1 MKTISI
7 AALAYLAVA
16 AALVVPARPSHPRW
30 ALHSYSGKRDF
41 YVDQPNCHPL
51 TYFSIDPKRFDYGE
65 DLLVKQPAD
74 LKDKVESQPIG
85 RIAEFTVYEV
95 VHNINDG
102 DLVMKMILV
111 KRKAG
116 EFCEIFQQQYDAVS
130 VTVEPA
136 YLVNVD
142 SETILATSDRV
153 TGNGAF
159 LIEEYWAFDKDGP
172 IPLDASAKISEIT
185 LKLLPQG
192 RTIMN
197 GSAFNIETLSYS
209 SPVWQ
214 AGDAHCCPSGGSVRI
229 QFALKDH
236 MLTVTSQSF
245 DPK

>member
-1 MKTISI
+1 M
-7 AALAYLAVA
+7 
-16 AALVVPARPSHPRW
+16 
-30 ALHSYSGKRDF
+30 
-41 YVDQPNCHPL
+41 
-51 TYFSIDPKRFDYGE
+51 
-65 DLLVKQPAD
+65 KQPAD

-136 YLVNVD
+136 YLVNVN

-159 LIEEYWAFDKDGP
+159 P
-172 IPLDASAKISEIT
+172 
-185 LKLLPQG
+185 
-192 RTIMN
+192 
-197 GSAFNIETLSYS
+197 
-209 SPVWQ
+209 
-214 AGDAHCCPSGGSVRI
+214 
-229 QFALKDH
+229 
-236 MLTVTSQSF
+236 
-245 DPK
+245 